1 MRKFKFSKGELWEN
15 HSTEFYMRVIT
26 GEARGKKL
34 IALEG
39 DEITRPTT
47 DMVKESIFSII
58 QFDVPG
64 ANVLDMFA
72 GSGQLGIE
80 AISRGASHCVFVENN
95 RDALAVVKE
104 NVLSCKFT
112 DRARILNMDSI
123 EYLKMA
129 KKDIDIAFVDPP
141 YRSGVI
147 EKVMPHLERIMSDRG
162 IVVCEHEKELELPE
176 IYGRLMKK
184 KTYKYGKIALTVYRV
199 PEDEE

>member
-1 MRKFKFSKGELWEN
+1 
-15 HSTEFYMRVIT
+15 MRVIT

-64 ANVLDMFA
+64 ANVLDLFA

-80 AISRGASHCVFVENN
+80 AISLH
-95 RDALAVVKE
+95 
-104 NVLSCKFT
+104 
-112 DRARILNMDSI
+112 MDSI

-176 IYGRLMKK
+176 SYGRLVKK

-199 PEDEE
+199 PDDQE

>member
-1 MRKFKFSKGELWEN
+1 
-15 HSTEFYMRVIT
+15 MRVIT

-64 ANVLDMFA
+64 ANVLDLFA

-80 AISRGASHCVFVENN
+80 AISRGALHCVFVENN

-112 DRARILNMDSI
+112 DRARILHMDSI

-176 IYGRLMKK
+176 SYGRLVKK

-199 PEDEE
+199 PDDEE

>member
-1 MRKFKFSKGELWEN
+1 
-15 HSTEFYMRVIT
+15 MRVIT

-34 IALEG
+34 LALEG

-64 ANVLDMFA
+64 ANVLDLYA

-95 RDALAVVKE
+95 REALSVVRE

-112 DRARILNMDSI
+112 DRARIINMDSI

-141 YRSGVI
+141 YRNGII
-147 EKVMPHLERIMSDRG
+147 EKTMPYLEKIMSDRG
-162 IVVCEHEKELELPE
+162 IVVCEHEKELCLAES
-176 IYGRLMKK
+176 YGRLLKK
-184 KTYKYGKIALTVYRV
+184 KTYRYGKIALTVYKT
-199 PEDEE
+199 PDDEE

>member
-1 MRKFKFSKGELWEN
+1 
-15 HSTEFYMRVIT
+15 MRVIT

-34 IALEG
+34 LTLEG
-39 DEITRPTT
+39 DEVTRPTT

-64 ANVLDMFA
+64 ATVLDLYA

-95 RDALAVVKE
+95 RDALSVVKE

-112 DRARILNMDSI
+112 DRARILNMDAT
-123 EYLKMA
+123 EYLKIA
-129 KKDIDIAFVDPP
+129 KKEVDIAFVDPP
-141 YRSGVI
+141 YRNGII
-147 EKVMPHLERIMSDRG
+147 EKIMPQLEKIMSDRG

-176 IYGRLMKK
+176 SYGSLVKK
-184 KTYKYGKIALTVYRV
+184 KTYKYGKISLTVYRK
-199 PEDEE
+199 PETEE